1 VDTPNEEIMTL
12 YEATHHSAAGPVLR
26 GRTTMGR
33 PALSGDRYRTS
44 RLLGRG
50 GTAEVFAGVDTRS
63 GRQVAVKRLH
73 EHLAADPVQR
83 ARFRREASS
92 AAQVNHPGVV
102 AVLATD
108 QMPSSAG
115 ATWVPIIVMELM
127 EGGSLRDAQRR
138 SRPTVGRSLE
148 IAADILAALSA
159 SHSAGIVHRDIKPG
173 NVLFTSEGRVK
184 VADFGTACSVSETV
198 ESEAE
203 SSTVT
208 GTVHYMAPE
217 QARGLPVDQRSDLYA
232 VGCLLYELVVGRP
245 PFTGESAISVSYQQ
259 VTRRP
264 QRPSTLEPGLPSAI
278 DSVLEQA
285 LEKDRAD
292 RYQTAA
298 EMRADLVAARR
309 ELDGVSSLTR

>member
-1 VDTPNEEIMTL
+1 M
-12 YEATHHSAAGPVLR
+12 
-26 GRTTMGR
+26 
-33 PALSGDRYRTS
+33 
-44 RLLGRG
+44 
-50 GTAEVFAGVDTRS
+50 
-63 GRQVAVKRLH
+63 KRLH
-73 EHLAADPVQR
+73 EHLAGDPVQR

-92 AAQVNHPGVV
+92 AAQVHHPGVV
-102 AVLATD
+102 AVLGTD
-108 QMPSSAG
+108 QVPSSTG

-173 NVLFTSEGRVK
+173 NVLFTTDGRVK

-208 GTVHYMAPE
+208 GSVHYMAPE

-232 VGCLLYELVVGRP
+232 VGCLLYELVVG
-245 PFTGESAISVSYQQ
+245 
-259 VTRRP
+259 
-264 QRPSTLEPGLPSAI
+264 
-278 DSVLEQA
+278 QA
-285 LEKDRAD
+285 PVHR
-292 RYQTAA
+292 
-298 EMRADLVAARR
+298 
-309 ELDGVSSLTR
+309 

>member
-1 VDTPNEEIMTL
+1 MPL
-12 YEATHHSAAGPVLR
+12 YEATHHEAAGPALLP
-26 GRTTMGR
+26 TTTR
-33 PALSGDRYRTS
+33 RDPALSGARYRTS

-50 GTAEVFAGVDTRS
+50 GTAEVFAGVDVRS

-73 EHLAADPVQR
+73 EHLVGDPVQR

-92 AAQVNHPGVV
+92 AAQVDHPGVV

-108 QMPSSAG
+108 QVPSSDG
-115 ATWVPIIVMELM
+115 ATWVPTIVMELM
-127 EGGSLRDAQRR
+127 EGGSLRDAHRR
-138 SRPTVGRSLE
+138 SRPALGRSLE

-159 SHSAGIVHRDIKPG
+159 SHHAGIVHRDIKPG
-173 NVLFTSEGRVK
+173 NVLFTADGLVK
-184 VADFGTACSVSETV
+184 IADFGAACSVSESV
-198 ESEAE
+198 ESEAG

-259 VTRRP
+259 ITRRP
-264 QRPSTLEPGLPSAI
+264 ETPSTLEPGLPSAV
-278 DSVLEQA
+278 DSVVEQA
-285 LEKDRAD
+285 LAKDRAD

-298 EMRADLVAARR
+298 DMRADLVAARR
-309 ELDGVSSLTR
+309 ELDGASFLER